1 MDHKEIKIDIDSL
14 PAETQKYILA
24 LAAQDNITPAD
35 AARLVLN
42 WAAKK
47 TA

>member
-1 MDHKEIKIDIDSL
+1 MDTNEIKIDIDSL

-24 LAAQDNITPAD
+24 LAAQKNISPAD

-42 WAAKK
+42 YAAQQS
-47 TA
+47 A